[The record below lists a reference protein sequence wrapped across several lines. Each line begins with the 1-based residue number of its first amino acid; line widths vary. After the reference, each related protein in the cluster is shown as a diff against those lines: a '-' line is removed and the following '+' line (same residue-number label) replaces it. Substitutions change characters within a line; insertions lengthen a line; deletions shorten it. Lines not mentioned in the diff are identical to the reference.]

1 MNVVR
6 TAKITLALGA
16 SVALFGCAK
25 ASKEDCEKMVD
36 RMTELELEGQ
46 DKAVADLTRQMMQ
59 ETKKEIVAECE
70 GKIAKSQVQCVI
82 DAKTKADIDACGK

>member
-1 MNVVR
+1 MNVAR
-6 TAKITLALGA
+6 FAKMTLVLAA

-46 DKAVADLTRQMMQ
+46 DKAVADLTRKMME

-70 GKIAKSQVQCVI
+70 GKIGKSQVQCVI
-82 DAKTKADIDACGK
+82 DAKSKAEIDACK

>member
-6 TAKITLALGA
+6 TAKITLVLAA

-36 RMTELELEGQ
+36 RMTEVELEGQ

-70 GKIAKSQVQCVI
+70 GKIGKSQVQCVI
-82 DAKTKADIDACGK
+82 DAKSKAEIDACK

>member
-1 MNVVR
+1 MNVAR
-6 TAKITLALGA
+6 FAKITLVLAA

-46 DKAVADLTRQMMQ
+46 DKAVADLTRKMME

-70 GKIAKSQVQCVI
+70 GKIGKSQVQCVI
-82 DAKTKADIDACGK
+82 DAKSKAEIDACK

>member
-1 MNVVR
+1 MNVVGF
-6 TAKITLALGA
+6 AKMALVLGA

-36 RMTELELEGQ
+36 RMTDVELEGQ
-46 DKAVADLTRQMMQ
+46 DAAVAELTRKMMQ

-70 GKIAKSQVQCVI
+70 GKLSKSQVQCVI
-82 DAKTKADIDACGK
+82 DAKTKADIDNCQ